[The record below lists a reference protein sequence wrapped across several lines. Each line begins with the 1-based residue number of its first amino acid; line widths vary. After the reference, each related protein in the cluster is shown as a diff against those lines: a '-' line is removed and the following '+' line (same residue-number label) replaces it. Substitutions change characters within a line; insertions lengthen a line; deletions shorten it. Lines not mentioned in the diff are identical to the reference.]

1 MKSWLLEKIY
11 ITGKALATLFKKTK
25 TEKRPQVSE
34 IRNERRAIVIENREI
49 QRIMRILWIITYQ
62 QIKQSRRTVYI
73 YRNVQHFK
81 TESGINR

>member
-34 IRNERRAIVIENREI
+34 IRNERRAIVIEKREI
-49 QRIMRILWIITYQ
+49 QRIIRGY
-62 QIKQSRRTVYI
+62 Y
-73 YRNVQHFK
+73 
-81 TESGINR
+81 E

>member
-49 QRIMRILWIITYQ
+49 QRIMRIL
-62 QIKQSRRTVYI
+62 
-73 YRNVQHFK
+73 
-81 TESGINR
+81 